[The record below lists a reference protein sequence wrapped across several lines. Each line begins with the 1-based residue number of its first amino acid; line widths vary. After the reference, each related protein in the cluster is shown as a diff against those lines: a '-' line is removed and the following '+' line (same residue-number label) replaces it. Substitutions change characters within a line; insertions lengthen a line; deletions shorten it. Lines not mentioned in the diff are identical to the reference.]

1 MSSPNSP
8 APPPPSTTGPGGD
21 DWQRLH
27 PRTVPAS
34 TLLTAGSLLAAA
46 VPVAV
51 GLLIAGVGVGWTLF
65 WTLGGA
71 LIGSLVIGVIEL
83 IRVRV
88 TRYRID
94 EHRIEKTVTFLGST
108 HSALATERIR
118 NVEISAD
125 LVQRRLGLASVKLA
139 SGEADGT
146 RFSLECLDR
155 TSAEQLRSW
164 LLRHR
169 NLDDGNELVNLDRG
183 WVRYAPATI
192 WTPLFGLIAFGGLF
206 QVANWF
212 NAVPAMIAW
221 FSART
226 SALPLPAV
234 ILGLLLLA
242 LVVGTI
248 ATVAIFI
255 EGWWNY
261 RLDRHRDGSLELRRG
276 LLIGRHTSFDGRRVR
291 GVTLHEPPGLRRLG
305 AARLDVIAVGVK
317 GEPDSSG
324 QPAQSPA
331 LVPPSPRGVSTGV
344 AEAVLGGA
352 VDPVDLRPHPPQAR
366 SRRLFRAG
374 WVTLAAALGSAVPV
388 LFWPGLWWIPL
399 ATPAPIAAVAVLIAL
414 DNARGLGHRIDPHR
428 VTLRK
433 GSLGRRTDLLSRD
446 GLLGW
451 NLRQSP
457 FQRRARL
464 VTLVATSAGGSGAF
478 RLPDLGEHQAAELM
492 DTAGSVWDHLRT
504 SATD

>member
-1 MSSPNSP
+1 MSSPVNP
-8 APPPPSTTGPGGD
+8 APPPPSVTGPGGS

-34 TLLTAGSLLAAA
+34 TILTAGFLLVAA

-51 GLLIAGVGVGWTLF
+51 GLLIGGVGVGWTLF
-65 WTLGGA
+65 WTLGGTLA
-71 LIGSLVIGVIEL
+71 GSLVIGIIEL
-83 IRVRV
+83 IRIRV

-94 EHRIEKTVTFLGST
+94 EHRIEKTVSFLGST

-146 RFSLECLDR
+146 RFALECLDR
-155 TSAEQLRSW
+155 ESAEELRSW

-169 NLDDGNELVNLDRG
+169 NLDDGSELALLDRG

-192 WTPLFGLIAFGGLF
+192 WTPLFGLFAFGGLF
-206 QVANWF
+206 QVADWF
-212 NAVPAMIAW
+212 SAVPAMIAW
-221 FSART
+221 FSARM
-226 SALPLPAV
+226 SALPLPGV
-234 ILGLLLLA
+234 ILGLLVLA
-242 LVVGTI
+242 LVVGAI
-248 ATVAIFI
+248 ATVALFV

-261 RLDRHRDGSLELRRG
+261 RLERHSDGSLELRRG

-291 GVTLHEPPGLRRLG
+291 GVTLHEPPGLRRLR

-331 LVPPSPRGVSTGV
+331 LVPPSPRGVSTRV
-344 AEAVLGGA
+344 AEAILGGA
-352 VDPVDLRPHPPQAR
+352 MEPGDLRPHPRQAR
-366 SRRLFRAG
+366 SRRLLWAG
-374 WVTLAAALGSAVPV
+374 WVTLAAILISAVPL
-388 LFWPGLWWIPL
+388 LFWPGLWWIAPATL
-399 ATPAPIAAVAVLIAL
+399 ALTAATSVLIAL

-464 VTLVATSAGGSGAF
+464 VTLVATSAGGTGAF

-492 DTAGSVWDHLRT
+492 DTAGSVWDHLRRP
-504 SATD
+504 AAD